1 MVAVRFRRRYRLCQ
15 VLTFIGV
22 LFLLALGS
30 INLTGNMVFLGVL
43 LISNAVV
50 GLINLYVLKRSGNVE
65 RAATV
70 LSGILCFLS
79 ISLLITGGKDNTGM
93 LWIYPIMAINLFIN
107 RFWPAVVIFS
117 FFTIASLLVLFTP
130 LSFLLMTSYSL
141 VEAIRFVLTI
151 LALNVIC
158 LAALHSEEQAYQ
170 TTFNFTPTMSAKWL
184 FSIH

>member
-1 MVAVRFRRRYRLCQ
+1 MENLTQPHDLAKGQQEMVAVRFRRRYRLCQ

-70 LSGILCFLS
+70 LSFYIVAYHWRKRQYG
-79 ISLLITGGKDNTGM
+79 
-93 LWIYPIMAINLFIN
+93 Y
-107 RFWPAVVIFS
+107 AVD
-117 FFTIASLLVLFTP
+117 LP
-130 LSFLLMTSYSL
+130 NYG
-141 VEAIRFVLTI
+141 
-151 LALNVIC
+151 
-158 LAALHSEEQAYQ
+158 YQ
-170 TTFNFTPTMSAKWL
+170 PFY
-184 FSIH
+184 